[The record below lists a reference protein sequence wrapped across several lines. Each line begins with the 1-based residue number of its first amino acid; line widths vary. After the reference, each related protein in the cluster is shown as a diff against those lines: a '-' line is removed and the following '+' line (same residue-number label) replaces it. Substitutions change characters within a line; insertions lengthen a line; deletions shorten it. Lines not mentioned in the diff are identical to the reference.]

1 MFKYLFKGVVDVV
14 RAVGVVLWGFV
25 RGWLLVLRQLLS
37 PLTPKSPQNWKR
49 LVVVIASLLAIGWSV
64 RTYFTIY
71 PREARL
77 THPHYSGMGE
87 VAAEQIVD
95 WLGQHGQVV
104 LWKFVSLPA
113 EGPCVELFIKSFQ
126 RTLRKR
132 SSITLVTIEQIEGGA
147 GLTADK
153 FIDLMRQYGEMDAL
167 VSTAW
172 IPPLTP
178 ENLERLGPRRPKIF
192 VAAPHHRPPG
202 NPFAQNLVQAAVVPR
217 VEGRASNDIPK
228 TNRGWYD
235 LYYRVVTPETANLLP
250 GQYR

>member
-1 MFKYLFKGVVDVV
+1 MLKYLFKGLVDAV
-14 RAVGVVLWGFV
+14 RAVGAVLWGFI
-25 RGWLLVLRQLLS
+25 RGWLLVLGQLLS
-37 PLTPKSPQNWKR
+37 PLTRMSPQNWKR
-49 LVVVIASLLAIGWSV
+49 LLVVIASLVAIGWSV

-71 PREARL
+71 PREAKL

-87 VAAEQIVD
+87 VAAEQIVG
-95 WLGQHGQVV
+95 WVGQHGQVA
-104 LWKFVSLPA
+104 LWKFISVPGEA
-113 EGPCVELFIKSFQ
+113 PCVELLIKNFQ

-132 SSITLVTIEQIEGGA
+132 SDMTLVAIEQIEGGS

-153 FIDLMRQYGEMDAL
+153 FMDLMRQYADVDAI

-172 IPPLTP
+172 IPPLTA
-178 ENLERLGPRRPKIF
+178 ESVERLASQRPRIF
-192 VAAPHHRPPG
+192 VAAPHQRSPG

-217 VEGRASNDIPK
+217 MEGRASNDIPK